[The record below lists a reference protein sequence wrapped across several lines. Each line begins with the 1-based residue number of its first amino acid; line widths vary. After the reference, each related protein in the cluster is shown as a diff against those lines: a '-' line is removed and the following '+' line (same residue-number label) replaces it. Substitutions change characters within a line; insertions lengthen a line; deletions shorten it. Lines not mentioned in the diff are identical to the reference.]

1 MASSSLPVIL
11 TRMHGDILRL
21 KGNLT
26 GVPADMDINE
36 EIDGLVAAYERLSNK
51 VNYRNTDDYNH
62 KPTAG
67 PMINGQPAGS
77 YFNRSAELEEGVR
90 LLRLY
95 RQNPPQC
102 NWSDFKLAYSKC
114 TSEEQEWFQ
123 SKFRDDEWDIFG
135 ADEEDDMG
143 ENS

>member
-1 MASSSLPVIL
+1 MASLPIIL
-11 TRMHGDILRL
+11 TRLHAEMLRL
-21 KGNLT
+21 DGNLT

-36 EIDGLVAAYERLSNK
+36 EIDGLKAAYKRLSDK

-67 PMINGQPAGS
+67 PMINGQPGS

-95 RQNPPQC
+95 RQNQC
-102 NWSDFKLAYSKC
+102 TWSDFRQAYNNC
-114 TSEEQEWFQ
+114 TPEEQQWFQ

-135 ADEEDDMG
+135 GDEENGD
-143 ENS
+143 E